1 MSYFHWKKLTYIS
14 DLSPL
19 IRWWLYGTIT
29 PVSRWIRF
37 LIAVLLGGVLGLLYG
52 WVVNPVKYVD
62 TTPSSLRADYQADYV
77 LMVAESYNQNRDL
90 PLAARRLALLGESSP
105 TEHVR
110 QALIFGAQNG
120 YADSDLELL
129 SQLASDLQTWN
140 PITGTGGS

>member
-1 MSYFHWKKLTYIS
+1 M
-14 DLSPL
+14 
-19 IRWWLYGTIT
+19 
-29 PVSRWIRF
+29 SRWSRF
-37 LIAVLLGGVLGLLYG
+37 IIVVLLGGVLGLVYG

-77 LMVAESYNQNRDL
+77 LMVAESYSQNRDL

-110 QALIFGAQNG
+110 TALIFGAQNG
-120 YADSDLELL
+120 YADSDLDLL

>member
-1 MSYFHWKKLTYIS
+1 MSYFPRKKLTYLFL
-14 DLSPL
+14 LSPL
-19 IRWWLYGTIT
+19 IRWFQYGTIAR
-29 PVSRWIRF
+29 VSRWGRF
-37 LIAVLLGGVLGLLYG
+37 IIVVLLGGVLGLVYG

-77 LMVAESYNQNRDL
+77 LMVAESYSQNRDL

-110 QALIFGAQNG
+110 TALIFGAQNG
-120 YADSDLELL
+120 YADSDLDLL